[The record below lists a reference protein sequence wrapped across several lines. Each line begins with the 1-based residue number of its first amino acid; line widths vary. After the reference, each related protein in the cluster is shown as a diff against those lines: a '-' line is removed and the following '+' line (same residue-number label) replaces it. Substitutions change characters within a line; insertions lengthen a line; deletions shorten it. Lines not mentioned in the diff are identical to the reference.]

1 MACVTFLA
9 LSNFLWS
16 TLNDDGATTSA
27 SLGSEVDDVVGALDD
42 IHIVLHNQN
51 SVAAREET
59 VEGGKEMTDVVEM
72 QARGG
77 VVKDEQRGLVILL
90 GEIVCQ
96 FQALVLTARER
107 GSGLAECDVTQS
119 DLLEGEE

>member
-59 VEGGKEMTDVVEM
+59 VEGGKE
-72 QARGG
+72 
-77 VVKDEQRGLVILL
+77 KN
-90 GEIVCQ
+90 
-96 FQALVLTARER
+96 LVLQIFLRFLSKNTLFTCAY
-107 GSGLAECDVTQS
+107 A
-119 DLLEGEE
+119 

>member
-1 MACVTFLA
+1 VTFLA

-59 VEGGKEMTDVVEM
+59 VEGGKGFSHVNFIAKVRKKILCYKFFYVFYQKTHYL
-72 QARGG
+72 
-77 VVKDEQRGLVILL
+77 LVH
-90 GEIVCQ
+90 
-96 FQALVLTARER
+96 TREK
-107 GSGLAECDVTQS
+107 AYFCP
-119 DLLEGEE
+119 